1 MPKPAASI
9 QQTLSSLASL
19 SPGYAAPK
27 APLRI
32 HFPST
37 TVTQPGE
44 HLTKAASASEPS
56 FSVAATALN
65 NLSFPNRDLSPTTNA
80 SSATDPPSPGTPEL
94 STAAAPRYLIAGLDL
109 DPPFPTFPVMGPAL
123 HMLRADLALATGEVN
138 PDDEFIRLE
147 DGEEGSV
154 VGRRPVAYYLGPSP
168 PPVGGPHRYVFM
180 LWEQPEGV
188 TGERIKEEM
197 GYDEGGV
204 GMMGRVRWDQEGFE
218 KKLGLGKVVAGN
230 YFVC

>member
-9 QQTLSSLASL
+9 QQTLSSLSAL
-19 SPGYAAPK
+19 SSGYATPK

-44 HLTKAASASEPS
+44 HLTRAASATEPS
-56 FSVAATALN
+56 FSVAVSALS
-65 NLSFPNRDLSPTTNA
+65 NLSFPNCDLSPTTRA
-80 SSATDPPSPGTPEL
+80 TSATTTDPESSPLSPPEP
-94 STAAAPRYLIAGLDL
+94 TATVPRYLLAGLDL
-109 DPPFPTFPVMGPAL
+109 DPPFPTLPVLGPAL
-123 HMLRADLALATGEVN
+123 HVLRADLALATAEVN

-147 DGEEGSV
+147 DAEEGSV
-154 VGRRPVAYYLGPSP
+154 VGRKPVASYLRPSP

-188 TGERIKEEM
+188 TGEGIKEEM
-197 GYDEGGV
+197 GYAEGGL
-204 GMMGRVRWDQEGFE
+204 DEFE
-218 KKLGLGKVVAGN
+218 KRLGLGRVVAGN